1 MASFPSSKQASL
13 SSSSTSHHG
22 HLARQLALKTVKAM
36 VRNDWTECNDNTN
49 HFWSQTRFDRYLHH
63 LTEGRQFP
71 CNQKQNKETEK
82 IQASTGQKTT
92 SQRKGCT
99 ALSDH
104 FKKPIFFF
112 FFFFLW
118 GYRGVIHPPL
128 HDEGTEQIWFEPE
141 QRPRKRVSKRSVHGK
156 QSPRGAS
163 KTFWRQDDQP
173 WWQGRSC
180 HDTCVSP
187 FKTRRTASVTL

>member
-1 MASFPSSKQASL
+1 MLHSVWAASQIAQAGRSTQPSDASEPQEIMASFPSSKQASL

-36 VRNDWTECNDNTN
+36 VRNDWTECNDNTK

-104 FKKPIFFF
+104 FKKPFFFSFFF
-112 FFFFLW
+112 FFGLQ
-118 GYRGVIHPPL
+118 GSCPP
-128 HDEGTEQIWFEPE
+128 
-141 QRPRKRVSKRSVHGK
+141 
-156 QSPRGAS
+156 
-163 KTFWRQDDQP
+163 
-173 WWQGRSC
+173 
-180 HDTCVSP
+180 
-187 FKTRRTASVTL
+187 SVT